1 MKQLGRPEPLQ
12 MITKNTLNTPYS
24 YVVHMLLLRAMQK
37 AKYSHQKDIHYGL
50 GATYYTHFTSPIRR
64 YPDLILHRLIHLFVL
79 GEAKDLKKQI
89 YHYEAVMPDIAK
101 HTSDQE
107 RKAVQMERDVAKL
120 KSCEFMEDKVGN
132 YFKAT
137 ITQMM
142 PSGMFVKLLNG
153 IEGFVPLR
161 ELDDYYMYNESLL
174 TYIGRRGKKYR
185 LGDQV
190 KVELLKVDVS
200 EKKMDFTIVDKKKN
214 KKK

>member
-1 MKQLGRPEPLQ
+1 
-12 MITKNTLNTPYS
+12 
-24 YVVHMLLLRAMQK
+24 
-37 AKYSHQKDIHYGL
+37 
-50 GATYYTHFTSPIRR
+50 
-64 YPDLILHRLIHLFVL
+64 
-79 GEAKDLKKQI
+79 
-89 YHYEAVMPDIAK
+89 MPDIAK

-174 TYIGRRGKKYR
+174 TYIGRRGKKYQ